1 MQGIFILKRR
11 AIVCLSA
18 ALLTGFL
25 QAEQDGS
32 RSGDGTRL
40 ESAVPQDPVQG
51 PPAAPSESPFGQYC
65 DPVNPLSPQGMAPG
79 ALEWDGGPFPG
90 RTARGNQDF
99 ARPAFRSGLPG
110 TSPQSIAPNFIGD
123 LFGTG
128 NGGGEQLVVTPFYA
142 EAVEW
147 VGGPTVSGF
156 GGITR
161 VGNVGT
167 ALGQLFFTD
176 GNGPLAGGEY
186 PAGSLVVGVQ
196 EVTTNGA
203 MPLPGEFT
211 AVRTSE
217 SITNSLLYSWF
228 DGVTFVFFSTGPNA
242 DVYSIYGPIQRVTLA
257 GGGNVGAAPGA
268 NVGRVKLAENTSPI
282 PRDRVY
288 VNYSYFKN
296 TPLHQGDLNVNRV
309 TPGFEKTFLGGRG
322 SVEVRMPFATTLD
335 SNVVSGGLTNTSDT
349 EFGNMSVYLKGLL
362 LNHENRLALSAGLG
376 LGLPTASDVTVR
388 DAGTGTTIVRVEN
401 ESLHLLPFLGF
412 LYTPNDRFFL
422 QGLLQYDFDTNGNPV
437 SATSFTSGQ
446 PTGELTSLGRA
457 NDFHYAFVGASLGY
471 WIYQDPA
478 NEGGITGIALMAELH
493 YSGSMNGGDR
503 VAGNVSGTQYDF
515 GDPQGIQLLNGV
527 VGVQTLLGRDA
538 SLTLAYV
545 APLTAADRQFDGEFR
560 VMFNWLFG
568 AGQNRFSRIQF

>member
-1 MQGIFILKRR
+1 MLKRR

-51 PPAAPSESPFGQYC
+51 PPAAPSESPFGPYC

-99 ARPAFRSGLPG
+99 AGPAFRSGLPG
-110 TSPQSIAPNFIGD
+110 TTGASPQSIAPNFIGD

-128 NGGGEQLVVTPFYA
+128 GAASGQLVVSGFYA
-142 EAVEW
+142 EAIAFSD
-147 VGGPTVSGF
+147 GTNIFGF

-161 VGNVGT
+161 DGNVGT
-167 ALGQLFFTD
+167 ALGQLFFVD
-176 GNGPLAGGEY
+176 GNGPVGGEY
-186 PAGSLVVGVQ
+186 PLGSAVVGVQ
-196 EVTTNGA
+196 EVTTNGTT
-203 MPLPGEFT
+203 PLPGQYT

-217 SITNSLLYSWF
+217 AISNPLLFSWF
-228 DGVTFVFFSTGPNA
+228 NGTTFLFVLTDPPTQVYRVFDPTQTVTVVGSGN
-242 DVYSIYGPIQRVTLA
+242 LA
-257 GGGNVGAAPGA
+257 AAPGG
-268 NVGRVKLAENTSPI
+268 NVGRVKLAENGSPL

-288 VNYSYFKN
+288 VNYSYFNN
-296 TPLHQGDLNVNRV
+296 TPLYPGGLDVKRV
-309 TPGFEKTFLGGRG
+309 TPGFEKTFLNGRG

-335 SNVVSGGLTNTSDT
+335 SNVVSGGITNTSDT

-376 LGLPTASDVTVR
+376 LGLPTASDVTIR
-388 DAGTGTTIVRVEN
+388 DAGTGATVVQVEN
-401 ESLHLLPFLGF
+401 EALHLLPFLGL

-422 QGLLQYDFDTNGNPV
+422 QGLLEFDFDTNGNPV
-437 SATSFTSGQ
+437 SASSFSPAE
-446 PTGELTSLGRA
+446 PTGQLASLGRA
-457 NDFHYAFVGASLGY
+457 NDFHYAFVGASVGY
-471 WIYQDPA
+471 WIYRDPA
-478 NEGGITGIALMAELH
+478 NEGGITGIAPMAELH

-503 VAGNVSGTQYDF
+503 VAGNVVGASYDF
-515 GDPQGIQLLNGV
+515 GTPQGIQLLNGV
-527 VGVQTLLGRDA
+527 VGLQTLLGRDA